1 MAQGDFTLFNELSTQ
16 LLEGVHDLNATDTVK
31 VALINNTTVP
41 TASTATPVLGDFTEV
56 TGTNYTAGGET
67 ITSAAV
73 SLVSGSQYKFDGDN
87 VSWTQNAG
95 GPTDI
100 YYAVIYNDT
109 DTGGPD
115 TAIGFI
121 DMTTDGGTTPISLAA
136 GNISINWNAS
146 GIFLQQ

>member
-1 MAQGDFTLFNELSTQ
+1 MAQGDLTLFNEFRSQVLQ
-16 LLEGVHDLNATDTVK
+16 AEHDLNATDTIK

-41 TASTATPVLGDFTEV
+41 TASTTTPTLADFTQV

-67 ITSAAV
+67 VTTPVVAN
-73 SLVSGSQYKFDGDN
+73 VSGATYKFDGDN

-100 YYAVIYNDT
+100 YYAILYNDT
-109 DTGGPD
+109 NATDM
-115 TAIGFI
+115 AIAFI
-121 DMTTDGGTTPISLAA
+121 DMTVDSGTTPISLAA

-146 GIFLQQ
+146 GIFLQA

>member
-1 MAQGDFTLFNELSTQ
+1 VAQGDFTLFNELSTQ

-31 VALINNTTVP
+31 VALIDNTTVP
-41 TASTATPVLGDFTEV
+41 TASTATPVLADFTEV

-67 ITSAAV
+67 ITSAVV

-87 VSWTQNAG
+87 ISWTQNAG

-100 YYAVIYNDT
+100 FYAVIYNST
-109 DTGGPD
+109 DVSD

-121 DMTTDGGTTPISLAA
+121 DCTVDSGTTPISLAA
-136 GNISINWNAS
+136 GNIAINWNAS